1 MACLTNTA
9 LSSDGCLL
17 QELDWERQDVVFHN
31 NTGKNVELLE
41 KDTIVSRVKGTTA
54 TGTTATGALCS
65 LVSLCLLGKYFKW
78 MYYRKIFLG
87 DLSKEIG

>member
-17 QELDWERQDVVFHN
+17 QDLDWERQDVVFHN

-54 TGTTATGALCS
+54 NRGIVFTSEPLSIGKIFQVDVLQEDFFGGS
-65 LVSLCLLGKYFKW
+65 QQGKLVSKL
-78 MYYRKIFLG
+78 
-87 DLSKEIG
+87 